1 MKMVLL
7 DGYTLNPGD
16 VSWAPLLPL
25 GEITIYP
32 ATREDEIVQRS
43 VGAEIIMT
51 DSVSITAETMKKLP
65 KLRHIAVMATG
76 FDHID
81 LEAAENKGV
90 TVSNIPSY
98 GTGSVAQMTIAHILN
113 LSHHIYEHHES
124 VRNGDWNRSPYY
136 CYWNYPQISLEG
148 KVLGLIGF
156 GRIAQKTADIA
167 AALDME
173 IIASAPRPSDQSQRK
188 NFRWVSQETLLRT
201 ADFISLHAPL
211 TPETEGMIDRK
222 ALSLVKPTAFLINT
236 GRGKLINEEDLT
248 EALQRGKLAGAGL
261 DVLSTEPPGEGNPL
275 LNAPNCFITPHIA
288 WATVTAR
295 SRLISILAETIEAWM
310 KGKPIHLVR

>member
-1 MKMVLL
+1 ML

-16 VSWAPLLPL
+16 VSWDPLISL
-25 GEITIYP
+25 GEITFYP

-43 VGAEIIMT
+43 AEAELIMT
-51 DSVSITAETMKKLP
+51 DSVRITADTMKRLP
-65 KLRHIAVMATG
+65 KLQHIAVMATG

-81 LEAAENKGV
+81 LDAAGNQGV

-98 GTGSVAQMTIAHILN
+98 GTGSVAQMTISHILN
-113 LSHHIYEHHES
+113 LSHHIYEHNES
-124 VRNGDWNRSPYY
+124 VRNGDWSRSPYY

-173 IIASAPRPSDQSQRK
+173 VIAYAPRTSDQSQRK
-188 NFRWVSQETLLRT
+188 NFRWVSLETLLST

-211 TPETEGMIDRK
+211 TPETEGMIDRR

-236 GRGKLINEEDLT
+236 GRGKLINEEDLA
-248 EALQRGKLAGAGL
+248 EALQSGKLAGAGL
-261 DVLSTEPPGEGNPL
+261 DVLSSEPPEEGNSL
-275 LNAPNCFITPHIA
+275 LKAPNCFITPHIA